1 MKWAIKAKKLYD
13 GTRNPVIENGVVVME
28 NDRIVAAGPSSQVN
42 VPSDAEV
49 VDVGDRTVMPGIIDA
64 HVHIL
69 TSGGPSSIADSRAR
83 SREQLILQGAQNGQ
97 KALRT
102 GVTTVRDCGDYDY
115 ISLQLRDSINQ
126 GIINGPRIVASGPV
140 ITTTAGQL
148 WWWGIEADT
157 PEEIRKGIRTLAKN
171 GVDFIKVMGSGGN
184 ATPGSN
190 PEVSQYDIEGYQAMA
205 EDAHRMGKMVA
216 VHVHGND
223 AIRMAVDVGID
234 TLEHVPFRANGTIEY
249 DEGIVRDMVRK
260 GTIVS
265 LAFPATWYRMRAE
278 EMREARNHPGQFW
291 DGRYETVR
299 KMHAAGVKLVVSSDQ
314 GSTGTRIDELSLLMA
329 FLVNQLELPSAD
341 VLYGVT
347 GLAAEAVGMKDK
359 IGTLEEGK
367 LADVVVVD
375 GDPLADISA
384 MERIHTV
391 VKGGDV
397 VVKDGMLVV

>member
-1 MKWAIKAKKLYD
+1 MKWAIKARKLYD
-13 GTRNPVIENGVVVME
+13 GTRNPAVDNGVVVME

-64 HVHIL
+64 HVHIM
-69 TSGGPSSIADSRAR
+69 TSGGPSSISDARAM
-83 SREQLILQGAQNGQ
+83 SREQLILQGAQNGL
-97 KALRT
+97 KALRS
-102 GVTTVRDCGDYDY
+102 GLTTVRDCGDYDY
-115 ISLQLRDSINQ
+115 ITLQLRDSINQ
-126 GIINGPRIVASGPV
+126 GLINGPRIVASGPV

-157 PEEIRKGIRTLAKN
+157 TEEIRKGIRTLAKN

-190 PEVSQYDIEGYQAMA
+190 PEVSQYDLEGYQVMA

-291 DGRYETVR
+291 EGRYETVR

-391 VKGGDV
+391 VKGGEV
-397 VVKDGMLVV
+397 VVRDGMLVV